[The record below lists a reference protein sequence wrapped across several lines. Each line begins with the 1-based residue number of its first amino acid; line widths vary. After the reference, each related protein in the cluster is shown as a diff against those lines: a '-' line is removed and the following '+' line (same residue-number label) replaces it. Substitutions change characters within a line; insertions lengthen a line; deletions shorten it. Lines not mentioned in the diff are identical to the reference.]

1 MEAKYF
7 TLHSVSLNNN
17 CPECYSREGL
27 ELTFKQRF
35 KENRFYKSISSE
47 TKSQLKCSI
56 CETDIFPVRW
66 TDNIERVVEYHNKAF
81 TPKASSF
88 KLKKLSWVI
97 MIILDT
103 LIILALL
110 YAFDVFDTIGL

>member
-17 CPECYSREGL
+17 CPECYSKEGL

-35 KENRFYKSISSE
+35 NENRFYKSINSE
-47 TKSQLKCSI
+47 TKSKLRCSI

-66 TDNIERVVEYHNKAF
+66 TDDIERVVEYHNKAF
-81 TPKASSF
+81 TPKPRSF
-88 KLKKLSWVI
+88 KLKKLAWI
-97 MIILDT
+97 LMIIIDT
-103 LIILALL
+103 IILLVIL
-110 YAFDVFDTIGL
+110 YAFGVFENMGL